1 MSKTYKYNSITE
13 VLSLNGKALKGTYK
27 PSMSD
32 MDILMSLVCSRIK
45 IGETITSILKGY
57 SIDIGLFLEAIEN
70 SDDYSLMVSRAEKIK
85 SRVLEDELVELS
97 KSLMEDGVGS
107 SDISGIKARIDT
119 IKYIMSISGNA
130 KYSKEGSA
138 GSGDMVFNFI
148 SYDIEERGEV
158 IDWFNKN
165 WNDSKS
171 KFKVQVLSTSLER
184 LKKDFDES
192 S

>member
-32 MDILMSLVCSRIK
+32 MDVLMSLVCSRIK